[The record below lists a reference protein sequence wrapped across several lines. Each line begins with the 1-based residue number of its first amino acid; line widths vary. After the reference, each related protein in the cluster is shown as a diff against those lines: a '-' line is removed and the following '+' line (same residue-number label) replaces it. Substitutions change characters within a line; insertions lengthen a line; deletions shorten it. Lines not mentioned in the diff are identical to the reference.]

1 MPGGPRQS
9 DNSRFTASR
18 ALDSAALPMVI
29 HTASHPRAGL
39 IGNPSD
45 GYHGKTISFIVRN
58 FSANV
63 TLWESPEL
71 EIEPARRDHMVFES
85 IEDLVEDTRAFGYYG
100 GLRLLKA
107 SVKRFHD
114 HCRQHGLPLHD
125 ANFTIRYHSDIPP
138 HVGMAGSSAIITAC
152 FRALMTFYGVS
163 IEPPLLANL
172 VLSVETDEL
181 HIPAGLQ
188 DRVIQAYEGVV
199 FMDFAKEHFARQG
212 HGQYEPL
219 DPGNLPP
226 LYVAFT
232 TKLSE
237 GTEVFHNDI
246 RGRFNRG
253 EKQVLDAMAEWAE
266 LTQQAR
272 DLLVAGRGMEIGPL
286 LDRNFD
292 LRRSLYQISSGNL
305 AMVEAARSVGASAK
319 FTGSGGAI
327 VGVYDGEPMFTS
339 LQEKL
344 GALGVEVIKPRIE
357 PDPA

>member
-1 MPGGPRQS
+1 
-9 DNSRFTASR
+9 
-18 ALDSAALPMVI
+18 MVI

-45 GYHGKTISFIVRN
+45 GYNGKTISFIVRN

-71 EIEPARRDHMVFES
+71 EIQPTRRDEMIFDS
-85 IEDLVEDTRAFGYYG
+85 IANLVEDTRTFGYYG

-114 HCRQHGLPLHD
+114 HCREHDFPLRSE
-125 ANFTIRYHSDIPP
+125 NFTIRYRSDIPP

-152 FRALMTFYGVS
+152 FRALMQFYGLA
-163 IEPPLLANL
+163 IEPPVLANL
-172 VLSVETDEL
+172 VLSVENDEL
-181 HIPAGLQ
+181 RIPAGLQ

-199 FMDFAKEHFARQG
+199 FMDFGKAHMAEVGYGR
-212 HGQYEPL
+212 YEPL
-219 DPGNLPP
+219 DPASLPP
-226 LYVAFT
+226 LYIAYT

-237 GTEVFHNDI
+237 GTEVLHSDL
-246 RGRFNRG
+246 RSRFKQG
-253 EKQVLDAMAEWAE
+253 DPQVLDAMIEWAD
-266 LTQQAR
+266 LTQQCR
-272 DLLVAGRGMEIGPL
+272 DLLVAGEGNRIGPL

-292 LRRSLYQISSGNL
+292 LRCSVCAISEGNL

-327 VGVYDGEPMFTS
+327 VGVYEGDEMFEA
-339 LQEKL
+339 LVAKL
-344 GALGVEVIKPRIE
+344 GAQGVQVIKPVIVASGE
-357 PDPA
+357 